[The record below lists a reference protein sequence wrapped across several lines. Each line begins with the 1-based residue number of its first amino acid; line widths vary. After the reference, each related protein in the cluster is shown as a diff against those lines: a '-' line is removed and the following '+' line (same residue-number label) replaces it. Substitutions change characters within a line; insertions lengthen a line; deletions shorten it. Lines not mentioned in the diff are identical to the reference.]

1 MAQVEDFLKYIRYEL
16 NLSTHTVSAYK
27 KDLEQ
32 FAIFLS
38 SNGEDIRWAEVTVND
53 IRSWMVEMSGSGM
66 SQRSIRR
73 KIQSLRA
80 MYRWMMRRGMIA
92 DSPAEEIEP
101 AKFDSRL
108 PVYVRPADMEA
119 VLNDSDVDPTSF
131 EQVRNHLMV
140 DMLDETGM
148 RRAELISLTDANV
161 DTSRCEMKVHG
172 KRNKDRIIPF
182 GTALAA
188 DIEQYRRIRNKEV
201 GHTTEFFVTAK
212 GRALYPTLVYNV
224 VTTALADIPLE
235 HRSPHVLRHS
245 FASAMLNDGA
255 ELNSVKELLGHSS
268 LEATQIYTHVTM
280 RELKQN
286 YQQAHPRAIKKGG

>member
-140 DMLDETGM
+140 DMLYETGM

-172 KRNKDRIIPF
+172 K
-182 GTALAA
+182 
-188 DIEQYRRIRNKEV
+188 RNKEV

>member
-1 MAQVEDFLKYIRYEL
+1 M
-16 NLSTHTVSAYK
+16 
-27 KDLEQ
+27 
-32 FAIFLS
+32 
-38 SNGEDIRWAEVTVND
+38 ND

-140 DMLDETGM
+140 DMLYETGM